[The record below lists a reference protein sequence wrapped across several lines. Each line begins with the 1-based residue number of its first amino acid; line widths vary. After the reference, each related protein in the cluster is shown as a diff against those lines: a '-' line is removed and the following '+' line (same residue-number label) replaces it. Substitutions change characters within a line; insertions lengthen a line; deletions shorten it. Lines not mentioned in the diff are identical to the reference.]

1 MADASVNTEGL
12 RVAIGLPSAVILVVG
27 GVVGV
32 GIFVNPAVVA
42 RSLHSPTLALAAW
55 VLGGVIAMLG
65 ALVYA
70 ELAARLPGTGGEYVY
85 LRAAY
90 CPLAGF
96 LFGWTTLLVV
106 HAGGLAAVAI
116 VFARNLDV
124 LAGGVLPERA
134 VVVAVLAALAAIN
147 CLGVKAGNGTQGI
160 LGALK
165 VVAIAALIVAG
176 LTVTPHPRW
185 LDAPPEAKGAAAG
198 VLKAF
203 GAAMIPVVFSY
214 GGWQTANYVAGEMKD
229 SRRNLGRALVLG
241 VTAVIV
247 LYLLI
252 NIACVRV
259 LGMDA
264 LGKTLS
270 PASDVL
276 EVAVGPI
283 GAKLAAGAIA
293 LSALAF
299 LSQGMLTGPRV
310 TFAMARDGLFFRTV
324 GAVAEGNR
332 APVVAIV
339 LLAAW
344 TGVLALSGS
353 YEQILS
359 YVIAMNFLF
368 FGLTA
373 SGLFVLRARE
383 RRAGTVPAGGFRT
396 PLHPWTTGLFVLA
409 CVMVVGVSFW
419 AFPINSL
426 VGYGILLLGVPPY
439 LYWRSR
445 PPMEPAPT

>member
-1 MADASVNTEGL
+1 MSDDDFSQEGL
-12 RVAIGLPSAVILVVG
+12 RVVIGLPSAVILVVG
-27 GVVGV
+27 GVIGV

-42 RSLHSPTLALAAW
+42 RSLHSPDLALAAW
-55 VLGGVIAMLG
+55 VLGGLIAMLG

-85 LRAAY
+85 LRDTY
-90 CPLAGF
+90 GPLAGF

-124 LAGGVLPERA
+124 LAGGILPERA
-134 VVVAVLAALAAIN
+134 VVVSVLGALAAIN

-165 VVAIAALIVAG
+165 VVAIAALIVGG
-176 LTVTPHPRW
+176 LTLTPHPRW
-185 LDAPPEAKGAAAG
+185 LDAPAEAKGQASD

-214 GGWQTANYVAGEMKD
+214 GGWQTANYVAGEMKNA
-229 SRRNLGRALVLG
+229 RRNLGRALVLG
-241 VTAVIV
+241 VTAVIT
-247 LYLLI
+247 LYLLV
-252 NIACVRV
+252 NIACIRV
-259 LGMDA
+259 LGIED
-264 LGKTLS
+264 LGKTLT

-276 EVAVGPI
+276 RVAWGPL

-310 TFAMARDGLFFRTV
+310 TFAMARDGLFFRRV

-332 APVVAIV
+332 APVFAIV

-344 TGVLALSGS
+344 TAVLALSGS

-359 YVIAMNFLF
+359 YVTSMNFLF
-368 FGLTA
+368 FGLSA
-373 SGLFVLRARE
+373 SCLFVLRARE
-383 RRAGTVPAGGFRT
+383 GRGGGRVDHGFRA

-409 CVMVVGVSFW
+409 CAMIVGVSLW
-419 AFPINSL
+419 TFPINSL

-445 PPMEPAPT
+445 PRLEPASP

>member
-1 MADASVNTEGL
+1 MTDSTVNPEGL
-12 RVAIGLPSAVILVVG
+12 RVAIGLPSAVILMVG

-42 RSLHSPTLALAAW
+42 RNLHSPELALAAW

-85 LRAAY
+85 LRDTY
-90 CPLAGF
+90 GPLAGF

-116 VFARNLDV
+116 VFARNLDI
-124 LAGGVLPERA
+124 LADGVLPERA
-134 VVVAVLAALAAIN
+134 VVVAVLASLAAIN

-160 LGALK
+160 LGTLK
-165 VVAIAALIVAG
+165 VVAITALIVAG
-176 LTVTPHPRW
+176 LTITPHPHW
-185 LDAPPEAKGAAAG
+185 LDTAAEAKEESGG
-198 VLKAF
+198 VFKAF

-214 GGWQTANYVAGEMKD
+214 GGWQTANYVAGEVKD
-229 SRRNLGRALVLG
+229 ARRNLGRALVLG
-241 VTAVIV
+241 VIAVIT
-247 LYLLI
+247 LYLLV

-259 LGMDA
+259 LGIEA
-264 LGKTLS
+264 LGKTLT
-270 PASDVL
+270 PASNVL
-276 EVAVGPI
+276 QIALGPI
-283 GAKLAAGAIA
+283 GAKLASGAIA

-310 TFAMARDGLFFRTV
+310 TFAMARDGLFFRRV
-324 GAVAEGNR
+324 GDVVAGNR

-339 LLAAW
+339 LLAIW
-344 TGVLALSGS
+344 TTVLALSGS

-359 YVIAMNFLF
+359 YVTSMNFLF
-368 FGLTA
+368 FGFSA
-373 SGLFVLRARE
+373 SCLFVLRARD
-383 RRAGTVPAGGFRT
+383 RSGADGLGFRT
-396 PLHPWTTGLFVLA
+396 PLHPWVTGLFVLA
-409 CVMVVGVSFW
+409 CVIVVGVSLW
-419 AFPINSL
+419 TFPINSL

-439 LYWRSR
+439 LYWRRRSR
-445 PPMEPAPT
+445 TELAKP

>member
-1 MADASVNTEGL
+1 MTDSTVNPEGL

-42 RSLHSPTLALAAW
+42 RNLHSPELALAAW

-85 LRAAY
+85 LRDTY
-90 CPLAGF
+90 GPLAGF

-116 VFARNLDV
+116 VFARNLDI
-124 LAGGVLPERA
+124 LADGVLPERA
-134 VVVAVLAALAAIN
+134 VVVAVLASLAAIN

-160 LGALK
+160 LGTLK
-165 VVAIAALIVAG
+165 VVAITALIVAG
-176 LTVTPHPRW
+176 LTITPHPHW
-185 LDAPPEAKGAAAG
+185 LDTAAEAKEESGG
-198 VLKAF
+198 VFKAF

-214 GGWQTANYVAGEMKD
+214 GGWQTANYVAGEVKD
-229 SRRNLGRALVLG
+229 ARRNLGRALVLG
-241 VTAVIV
+241 VIAVIT
-247 LYLLI
+247 LYLLV

-259 LGMDA
+259 LGIEA
-264 LGKTLS
+264 LGKTLT

-276 EVAVGPI
+276 QIALGPI
-283 GAKLAAGAIA
+283 GAKLASGAIA

-310 TFAMARDGLFFRTV
+310 TFAMARDGLFFRRV
-324 GAVAEGNR
+324 GDVVAGNR

-339 LLAAW
+339 LLAIW
-344 TGVLALSGS
+344 TTVLALSGS

-359 YVIAMNFLF
+359 YVTSMNFLF
-368 FGLTA
+368 FGFSA
-373 SGLFVLRARE
+373 SCLFVLRARD
-383 RRAGTVPAGGFRT
+383 RSGADGLGFRT
-396 PLHPWTTGLFVLA
+396 PLHPWVTGLFVLA
-409 CVMVVGVSFW
+409 CVIVVGVSLW
-419 AFPINSL
+419 TFPINSL

-439 LYWRSR
+439 LYWRRRSR
-445 PPMEPAPT
+445 TELAKP

>member
-1 MADASVNTEGL
+1 MTDDTVSTEGM

-90 CPLAGF
+90 GPLAGF

-134 VVVAVLAALAAIN
+134 VVVAVLGALAAIN

-176 LTVTPHPRW
+176 LTITPHPHW
-185 LDAPPEAKGAAAG
+185 LDAAPDAKGASAG
-198 VLKAF
+198 QFKAF

-241 VTAVIV
+241 VTAVIA

-252 NIACVRV
+252 NVACVRV

-264 LGKTLS
+264 LGKTLT
-270 PASDVL
+270 PASDVI
-276 EVAVGPI
+276 EAAVGPI

-310 TFAMARDGLFFRTV
+310 TFAMARDGLFFRRV
-324 GAVAEGNR
+324 AAIAEGNR

-339 LLAAW
+339 LLAVW
-344 TGVLALSGS
+344 TVVLALSGS

-359 YVIAMNFLF
+359 YVTSMNFLF

-383 RRAGTVPAGGFRT
+383 RRGGSTAVAGFRT
-396 PLHPWTTGLFVLA
+396 PLQPLTTGLFILA
-409 CVMVVGVSFW
+409 CILVVGVSLW

-445 PPMEPAPT
+445 PPLESTPT

>member
-1 MADASVNTEGL
+1 MTDDTVSTEGL

-85 LRAAY
+85 LRDTY
-90 CPLAGF
+90 GPLAGF

-124 LAGGVLPERA
+124 LAGGVLPERV

-176 LTVTPHPRW
+176 LTIAPHPRW
-185 LDAPPEAKGAAAG
+185 LDAPPQFTGKSAG
-198 VLKAF
+198 VLKSF

-247 LYLLI
+247 LYLLV
-252 NIACVRV
+252 NLACVRV
-259 LGMDA
+259 LGMTA
-264 LGKTLS
+264 LGATLT

-283 GAKLAAGAIA
+283 GAKLAAAAIA

-310 TFAMARDGLFFRTV
+310 TFAMARDGLFFRHV
-324 GAVAEGNR
+324 GDVAEGVR

-359 YVIAMNFLF
+359 YVTAMNFLF

-373 SGLFVLRARE
+373 SCLFVLRSRE
-383 RRAGTVPAGGFRT
+383 KRGAVPAPPGFRT
-396 PLHPWTTGLFVLA
+396 PLHPLTTGLFVLA
-409 CVMVVGVSFW
+409 CAMVVGVSLW

-439 LYWRSR
+439 LFWRNRSLKKL
-445 PPMEPAPT
+445 APT

>member
-1 MADASVNTEGL
+1 M
-12 RVAIGLPSAVILVVG
+12 
-27 GVVGV
+27 
-32 GIFVNPAVVA
+32 
-42 RSLHSPTLALAAW
+42 
-55 VLGGVIAMLG
+55 
-65 ALVYA
+65 
-70 ELAARLPGTGGEYVY
+70 
-85 LRAAY
+85 
-90 CPLAGF
+90 
-96 LFGWTTLLVV
+96 
-106 HAGGLAAVAI
+106 
-116 VFARNLDV
+116 
-124 LAGGVLPERA
+124 
-134 VVVAVLAALAAIN
+134 
-147 CLGVKAGNGTQGI
+147 
-160 LGALK
+160 
-165 VVAIAALIVAG
+165 
-176 LTVTPHPRW
+176 
-185 LDAPPEAKGAAAG
+185 DAPPELKSASAG
-198 VLKAF
+198 LLKAF

-247 LYLLI
+247 LYLLV
-252 NIACVRV
+252 NVACVRV

-264 LGKTLS
+264 LGKTLT

-276 EVAVGPI
+276 QVAVGPT

-310 TFAMARDGLFFRTV
+310 TFAMARDGLFFRRV

-359 YVIAMNFLF
+359 YVTSMNFLF

-373 SGLFVLRARE
+373 SVLFVLRARQ
-383 RRAGTVPAGGFRT
+383 RRAGQIVVDGFRT
-396 PLHPWTTGLFVLA
+396 PLHPWTTGLFILA
-409 CVMVVGVSFW
+409 CAMVVGVSLW
-419 AFPINSL
+419 TFPINSL

-439 LYWRSR
+439 LYWRARSLK
-445 PPMEPAPT
+445 EPAST

>member
-1 MADASVNTEGL
+1 
-12 RVAIGLPSAVILVVG
+12 
-27 GVVGV
+27 
-32 GIFVNPAVVA
+32 
-42 RSLHSPTLALAAW
+42 
-55 VLGGVIAMLG
+55 
-65 ALVYA
+65 
-70 ELAARLPGTGGEYVY
+70 
-85 LRAAY
+85 
-90 CPLAGF
+90 
-96 LFGWTTLLVV
+96 
-106 HAGGLAAVAI
+106 
-116 VFARNLDV
+116 
-124 LAGGVLPERA
+124 
-134 VVVAVLAALAAIN
+134 
-147 CLGVKAGNGTQGI
+147 
-160 LGALK
+160 
-165 VVAIAALIVAG
+165 VAG

-185 LDAPPEAKGAAAG
+185 LDTPPEAKSAAAG
-198 VLKAF
+198 LLKAF

-252 NIACVRV
+252 NLACVRV

-264 LGKTLS
+264 LGRTLT

-276 EVAVGPI
+276 EVAVGPV

-310 TFAMARDGLFFRTV
+310 TFAMARDGLFFRSV
-324 GAVAEGNR
+324 GAIAEGNR
-332 APVVAIV
+332 APVVAIL

-344 TGVLALSGS
+344 TAVLALSGS

-359 YVIAMNFLF
+359 YVTAMNFLF

-373 SGLFVLRARE
+373 AGLFVLRARE
-383 RRAGTVPAGGFRT
+383 RRGGMVVAEGFRT
-396 PLHPWTTGLFVLA
+396 PLQPVTTGLFILA
-409 CVMVVGVSFW
+409 CVMVVGFSLW

-445 PPMEPAPT
+445 PPLEPAPT

>member
-1 MADASVNTEGL
+1 MTDARISTEGL
-12 RVAIGLPSAVILVVG
+12 RVAIGLPSAVIMVVG
-27 GVVGV
+27 GVIGV

-42 RSLHSPTLALAAW
+42 RSLHSPELALAAW
-55 VLGGVIAMLG
+55 VLGGIIAMLG

-85 LRAAY
+85 LRDTY
-90 CPLAGF
+90 GPLAGF

-106 HAGGLAAVAI
+106 HAGGMAAVTI
-116 VFARNLDV
+116 VFANNLNV
-124 LAGGVLPERA
+124 LAGGAIPERA

-147 CLGVKAGNGTQGI
+147 CMGVKAGNGTQGF

-165 VVAIAALIVAG
+165 VIAIAALIFAG
-176 LTVTPHPRW
+176 LTIAPHPGW
-185 LDAPPEAKGAAAG
+185 LDANPDRAAAPGG
-198 VLKAF
+198 VFKAF

-229 SRRNLGRALVLG
+229 AQRNLGRALVLG

-247 LYLLI
+247 LYLLV
-252 NIACVRV
+252 NIACIRV
-259 LGMDA
+259 LGIDRMA
-264 LGKTLS
+264 ATLT

-276 EVAVGPI
+276 RVAIGPI
-283 GAKLAAGAIA
+283 GAKLASAAIA

-310 TFAMARDGLFFRTV
+310 TFAMARDGLFFRRI
-324 GAVAEGNR
+324 GEVAEGNR
-332 APVVAIV
+332 APVAAIV
-339 LLAAW
+339 LLAIWA
-344 TGVLALSGS
+344 GVLALSGS

-359 YVIAMNFLF
+359 YVTSMNFLF

-373 SGLFVLRARE
+373 SCLFVLRARE
-383 RRAGTVPAGGFRT
+383 AKAGTGALLGFRA
-396 PLHPWTTGLFVLA
+396 PLHPWITGLFVLA
-409 CVMVVGVSFW
+409 CVMVVGVSLW

-426 VGYGILLLGVPPY
+426 IGYGILLLGVPPY
-439 LYWRSR
+439 LYWRRRSR
-445 PPMEPAPT
+445 TQTVTT